1 MSIYTNP
8 FNPYGV
14 EVDNVVFLQ
23 IFNKNAQRPADGER
37 FERESAE
44 YQSNTKAT
52 LSVALAFRAAAEK
65 AGTQT
70 MYPVGTAG
78 LFWAGHDE
86 ICAHKDDLPKIMG
99 LLETLKTE
107 GVIDAVKEVPKEK
120 SFHYGFFNA
129 KMN

>member
-8 FNPYGV
+8 FNPYGR

-23 IFNKNAQRPADGER
+23 VFNKNAQRPAPGER

-44 YQSNTKAT
+44 YQGNTKAT
-52 LSVALAFRAAAEK
+52 LAVALAFRAAADK

-70 MYPVGTAG
+70 QYPIGNVG
-78 LFWAGHDE
+78 LFWEGHDE

-99 LLETLKTE
+99 LLDNLKAD
-107 GVIDAVKEVPKEK
+107 GVIDAVKEVPREK
-120 SFHYGFFNA
+120 SFQYALFNA
-129 KMN
+129 KMG

>member
-1 MSIYTNP
+1 MSIYNNP
-8 FNPYGV
+8 FNPYGR

-23 IFNKNAQRPADGER
+23 IFNKNAQRPAEGER

-52 LSVALAFRAAAEK
+52 LAVALAFRAAAEK

-70 MYPVGTAG
+70 TYPVGNAG

-86 ICAHKDDLPKIMG
+86 ICAHNDDLPKIMG
-99 LLETLKTE
+99 LLDTLKAD
-107 GVIDAVKEVPKEK
+107 GVIDAVTEVPKEK
-120 SFHYGFFNA
+120 SFQYSLFNA